1 MILHA
6 FYNREGIGDILL
18 VRLGNGTTDTT
29 KKENDLVVLEDKDKN
44 VIGFNILNASNKFD
58 NLTTGLVKITK
69 EFVQTLNK
77 YLQEYK
83 IDETLI
89 DYKPKFIVGKVVE
102 IEEHPDSDHMH
113 ICQVDLG
120 NEVTQIVCGAPN
132 IALNQTVVVASIGA
146 VMPSGLII
154 KPSKLRNVPSN
165 GMICS
170 QRELN
175 LPNAPKER
183 GIMVLD
189 ESEYKVGDS
198 FFK

>member
-6 FYNREGIGDILL
+6 FYNLEGIGDVLL
-18 VRLGNGTTDTT
+18 VRLGDGITEFI
-29 KKENDLVVLEDKDKN
+29 KKNDDVVVLEDKDKN

-69 EFVQTLNK
+69 EFVQILNN

-83 IDETLI
+83 IDESLI
-89 DYKPKFIVGKVVE
+89 DYRPKFIIGKVVE

-113 ICQVDLG
+113 VCQVNLG
-120 NEVTQIVCGAPN
+120 NEVNQIVCGAPN
-132 IALNQTVVVASIGA
+132 IALNQTVVVATIGA

-154 KPSKLRNVPSN
+154 KPSKLRNIPSN

-189 ESEYKVGDS
+189 ESKYKVGNS
-198 FFK
+198 FFN

>member
-58 NLTTGLVKITK
+58 NITTGLVKITK